1 MNFIAGLI
9 GLILALVSIHNSEYN
24 NDRCRPGRAWAWI
37 AVAIVGLFLCIGS
50 IEGAFS

>member
-1 MNFIAGLI
+1 MNFVAGLI

-37 AVAIVGLFLCIGS
+37 AAALVGLLVSFAAL
-50 IEGAFS
+50 EGAFG